1 MILTLF
7 TSMAMF
13 QGTHQIHLKPS
24 LKNHPLELKKVGHGD
39 IVLQTTLNA
48 IDSASKL
55 VPSPKLLVFA

>member
-1 MILTLF
+1 
-7 TSMAMF
+7 MAMF